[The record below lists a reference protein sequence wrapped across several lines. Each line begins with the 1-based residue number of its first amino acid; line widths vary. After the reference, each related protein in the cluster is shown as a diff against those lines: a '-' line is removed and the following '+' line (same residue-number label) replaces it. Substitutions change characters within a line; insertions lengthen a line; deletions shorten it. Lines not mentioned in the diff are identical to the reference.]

1 MTDPAIEAANRAWMD
16 RYSGVTTVTESALAG
31 GVGDLAI
38 GAAREALKPIRDL
51 LDKLALDTYPPC
63 DLGTRIDLF
72 QQAIS
77 DLSPLVY
84 TSEELKAGP

>member
-1 MTDPAIEAANRAWMD
+1 MSDPAVEAAQRAFWVP
-16 RYSGVTTVTESALAG
+16 GESHEIAA
-31 GVGDLAI
+31 VA
-38 GAAREALKPIRDL
+38 AAREALKPIRDL

-84 TSEELKAGP
+84 TTEELANG